1 MITGGWG
8 AEIGVEM
15 WSPYTGHVCTG
26 PDLPEGRGYHSAG
39 GTALPG
45 SAVQSLSR
53 ADLIAAGLVLCG
65 GDSAPT
71 ATSCI
76 SWAPGTSTWTTYAT
90 IQSRKAHMSWVTKT
104 GQLYLLG
111 GNRASGTLSST
122 EIVGVGPGFS
132 LQRPTE

>member
-1 MITGGWG
+1 
-8 AEIGVEM
+8 M

-26 PDLPEGRGYHSAG
+26 PDLPEGRGLHSAG
-39 GTALPG
+39 GTAARPCS
-45 SAVQSLSR
+45 SAVQALSR
-53 ADLIAAGLVLCG
+53 ADFISAGLVLCG
-65 GDSAPT
+65 GESAAT

-76 SWAPGTSTWTTYAT
+76 SWAPGTSSWTTYAT

-111 GNRASGTLSST
+111 GNTASGTLSST

>member
-1 MITGGWG
+1 MEQGRVWRC
-8 AEIGVEM
+8 GVPALG
-15 WSPYTGHVCTG
+15 S
-26 PDLPEGRGYHSAG
+26 SA
-39 GTALPG
+39 TARTCRLVPL
-45 SAVQSLSR
+45 ATQLVRPLCPALQSVICP
-53 ADLIAAGLVLCG
+53 ADLTAAGLVLCG
-65 GDSAPT
+65 GESAAT